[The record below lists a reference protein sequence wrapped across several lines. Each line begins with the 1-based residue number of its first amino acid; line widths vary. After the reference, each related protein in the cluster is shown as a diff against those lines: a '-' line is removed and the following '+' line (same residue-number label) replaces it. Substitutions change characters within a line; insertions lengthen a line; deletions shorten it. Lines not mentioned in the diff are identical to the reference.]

1 MLVCCHYGYVVSNLG
16 YGKVTIMF
24 QYLPFFNVTCATIT
38 DLQPEGLSES
48 QLSFFADKSMFL
60 HCLYDKDTGRTSP
73 NTVVSQLIRKYGG
86 DTFSS
91 AVRQYGF
98 PYRWVQRVCGAGSL
112 SEGADDP
119 ELKPDY
125 ELSVQ
130 SIVSLV
136 DVLKKRMKSQVQL
149 VKELSALGLLFI
161 IVYFHNFLLCRSK
174 ESRF

>member
-1 MLVCCHYGYVVSNLG
+1 MLFVDLPLLSVSNPG

-24 QYLPFFNVTCATIT
+24 QYLPFFSVTCATIT
-38 DLQPEGLSES
+38 NLQPEGLSDS

-112 SEGADDP
+112 SEGGDDP

-125 ELSVQ
+125 DLSVQ
-130 SIVSLV
+130 SIVSLI
-136 DVLKKRMKSQVQL
+136 DILKKRMKSQVQL
-149 VKELSALGLLFI
+149 VKELSALGLPLI
-161 IVYFHNFLLCRSK
+161 TRSVYMLTSL
-174 ESRF
+174 